1 MRTLIAIALAA
12 TMAATTAMAADTSG
26 PLAPGKPAGVKQ
38 AELGATGW
46 TLIGIG
52 VLAAVAIGVA
62 TGSNGSPLQGPVQQA
77 VSTSTASTS

>member
-1 MRTLIAIALAA
+1 MRTLIAIALA
-12 TMAATTAMAADTSG
+12 TTLAASAALAADNAG

-38 AELGATGW
+38 AELGTTGW

-62 TGSNGSPLQGPVQQA
+62 TGSNGSPLQPQNQLA
-77 VSTSTASTS
+77 VSTTTT

>member
-1 MRTLIAIALAA
+1 
-12 TMAATTAMAADTSG
+12 MAADASG
-26 PLAPGKPAGVKQ
+26 LLAPGKPAGVKQ
-38 AELGATGW
+38 AELGTSGW

-77 VSTSTASTS
+77 VTTSTAV